1 MKTLKRIREYFTR
14 AEICLYLCS
23 VAAVTASFIISGSS
37 GYFGFAAS
45 LVGVTS
51 LIFSAKGNPAGQA
64 LMVVFSV
71 MYGVISFGFG
81 YYGEMITYLG
91 MTMPMAV
98 WALVSWLKNP
108 FAEKKSEVAI
118 NSVSRTEMV
127 LMWVFNVFLTTIF
140 YFILAY
146 FDTSNLILSTVSV
159 ATSFAAVYLT
169 ARRSEYYAIMYAMN
183 DLVLIVLWTLASLA
197 DKSYWSVLVCFAVF
211 FINDLYGF
219 ISWRRMKKR
228 QLNTKNEI

>member
-1 MKTLKRIREYFTR
+1 
-14 AEICLYLCS
+14 
-23 VAAVTASFIISGSS
+23 
-37 GYFGFAAS
+37 
-45 LVGVTS
+45 
-51 LIFSAKGNPAGQA
+51 
-64 LMVVFSV
+64 
-71 MYGVISFGFG
+71 
-81 YYGEMITYLG
+81 
-91 MTMPMAV
+91 
-98 WALVSWLKNP
+98 
-108 FAEKKSEVAI
+108 
-118 NSVSRTEMV
+118 MV

-197 DKSYWSVLVCFAVF
+197 DKSYLSVLVCFAVF

-219 ISWRRMKKR
+219 ISWRRIKKR
-228 QLNTKNEI
+228 QLHTKNEI